1 MTFEE
6 KLAAQGRK
14 LDAMKAKLDDSVNA
28 AKAEQKKNREELA
41 AQIAEWDAALDELDA
56 AIDTKINT
64 QLDALDAK
72 AEKQIQDVNA
82 AIDLAG
88 EQLSLD
94 AQKVKSAFTLDR
106 ATAESIASAPS
117 GIDLIQ
123 KGTEEQ
129 VAGVKGSIASAAEN
143 ARLLRD
149 RREGKM
155 DSVKIRAQMQVNSA
169 KEKVA
174 AHKEA
179 LDKAAREEWILDL
192 LDYANSCYEM
202 AYAWA
207 LEAENTMLEVNCEI
221 DEYNALYCDKE

>member
-1 MTFEE
+1 MMY
-6 KLAAQGRK
+6 R
-14 LDAMKAKLDDSVNA
+14 
-28 AKAEQKKNREELA
+28 
-41 AQIAEWDAALDELDA
+41 
-56 AIDTKINT
+56 
-64 QLDALDAK
+64 
-72 AEKQIQDVNA
+72 
-82 AIDLAG
+82 
-88 EQLSLD
+88 
-94 AQKVKSAFTLDR
+94 
-106 ATAESIASAPS
+106 
-117 GIDLIQ
+117 
-123 KGTEEQ
+123 
-129 VAGVKGSIASAAEN
+129 VKGSIASAAEN